1 MNVDA
6 GGGLRPAADPCN
18 KVPRHWQ
25 RVKEG
30 LHRGLTEAPAALMGA
45 LFIVLDEP
53 EVEIGLQLVDH
64 QIDLLAERN
73 PVELVQD
80 SAMEAL
86 ANAVGLWALGL
97 GAAVVD
103 VLDREIELV
112 LVALAA
118 AELSA
123 TISQHARQ
131 PDAVLVVERHHPIIE
146 DFSGGDRGLA
156 VIE

>member
-1 MNVDA
+1 
-6 GGGLRPAADPCN
+6 
-18 KVPRHWQ
+18 
-25 RVKEG
+25 
-30 LHRGLTEAPAALMGA
+30 HRGLNAGPSALMGA
-45 LFIVLDEP
+45 LFVVLDEP
-53 EVEIGLQLVDH
+53 YIRIGLQLVDR

-86 ANAVGLWALGL
+86 ANAVGLRALGL

-123 TISQHARQ
+123 TIGQHARQ

-156 VIE
+156 VIELGRRLWRRYR

>member
-1 MNVDA
+1 
-6 GGGLRPAADPCN
+6 GGPFVGP
-18 KVPRHWQ
+18 
-25 RVKEG
+25 
-30 LHRGLTEAPAALMGA
+30 
-45 LFIVLDEP
+45 DEP
-53 EVEIGLQLVDH
+53 AFETGLQFVDR

-86 ANAVGLWALGL
+86 ANAVGLRALGL

-103 VLDREIELV
+103 ALDREIELV

-123 TISQHARQ
+123 TIGQHARQ
-131 PDAVLVVERHHPIIE
+131 PDAVLVVERHHPILE
-146 DFSGGDRGLA
+146 DFSGADRGLA
-156 VIE
+156 VIA